1 MSIIKF
7 IETNLSRKKNYITF
21 YKYIFNGLII
31 SIFYLFLIK
40 IFEYSKFEE
49 TINIVLSRIL
59 TFLFAYLIHNYF
71 TFNLKKISKK
81 NFSKFILSRI
91 FIILLTLIIT
101 KIFLSFGF
109 SLLLSSII
117 CLILI
122 SIISFLINLKFVF
135 KF

>member
-59 TFLFAYLIHNYF
+59 TFLFAYLIHNF
-71 TFNLKKISKK
+71 FLH
-81 NFSKFILSRI
+81 
-91 FIILLTLIIT
+91 LI
-101 KIFLSFGF
+101 
-109 SLLLSSII
+109 
-117 CLILI
+117 
-122 SIISFLINLKFVF
+122 
-135 KF
+135 